1 MADTWTSP
9 ADKATNDVIT
19 ATIWNQLL
27 GATGDLQY
35 LYDGGGG
42 TRKYKTS
49 TQVFTTNT
57 TFADITAASGNFA
70 FAIAANEV
78 WGVDFFLPL
87 TFGGAGGAKLQLT
100 GPAAP
105 TAVFA
110 EAFVDLLK
118 RTGEDSGAVVRWQ
131 RLMRERVG
139 TATAFSSSIMA
150 VDSESGSEI
159 VGSNIGFSTDRTLPT
174 SGVTVHLR
182 ALIQNGANAGTV
194 TLQGAQ
200 NSSNSTTTFGLGC
213 FMKAQRLA

>member
-1 MADTWTSP
+1 MANTWTSP

-27 GATGDLQY
+27 GATGNLQY

-57 TFADITAASGNFA
+57 TFADITASSGSFA
-70 FAIAANEV
+70 FAIAASEV
-78 WGVDFFLPL
+78 WEVDYFLPL
-87 TFGGAGGAKLQLT
+87 SFGGTGGVKLQLT

-105 TAVFA
+105 TSVAINGTNVIWRTA
-110 EAFVDLLK
+110 STTDSKAFNHVLPI
-118 RTGEDSGAVVRWQ
+118 TTV
-131 RLMRERVG
+131 
-139 TATAFSSSIMA
+139 TAFSSSIAAADSVAAA
-150 VDSESGSEI
+150 VGDDGVYANNGGSVFVHIHACI
-159 VGSNIGFSTDRTLPT
+159 V
-174 SGVTVHLR
+174 
-182 ALIQNGANAGTV
+182 NGANAGTV

-213 FMKAQRLA
+213 YMKAQRLA